1 MHNNWKNVLKIAAP
15 ILGAACFVASAIR
28 ISKVCYLEGRRDGY
42 TLGYDEGVDWGI
54 NNAVVIEDLN
64 DL

>member
-1 MHNNWKNVLKIAAP
+1 M
-15 ILGAACFVASAIR
+15 ASAIR